1 MELPNPRGLWTW
13 GVSLG
18 PYSLPDGH
26 PNGVLEHTSQGEM
39 VNNFKYHD
47 RLIKSRRNTITRSFT
62 DQVFTAIYA
71 QFHERFPNWDN
82 LPFDVCLGP
91 PENRNTGHS
100 LPREVCALLAQDRG
114 WIVDGFSGIR
124 KTRSAEVMKSVPRS
138 ERAEHLKGLYEINK
152 ETMPYP
158 NFGFLIIDDVFETG
172 ATVSALCE
180 TLQEAYPRLPRFVV
194 ALTHLYST
202 ERSGR

>member
-1 MELPNPRGLWTW
+1 MELPNPRSLWTW

-18 PYSLPDGH
+18 PYSLPYDR

-39 VNNFKYHD
+39 VNNYKYHG
-47 RLIKSRRNTITRSFT
+47 RLLKSRRNTITRSFT

-100 LPREVCALLAQDRG
+100 LPRQVCGLLAADRG

-124 KTRSAEVMKSVPRS
+124 KTRSVEVMKNIPRS

-152 ETMPYP
+152 ETMPYS

-202 ERSGR
+202 ERSGT